1 MDALHNQTIFN
12 LFVNEDETAFKI
24 IYQRYRYR
32 VYEYAKKWL
41 TDTDEI
47 EDVTSETFIKLWH
60 RRKRLESYENIVGFL
75 FLTVKNACLDILR
88 HKKMKSEKEVDIQ
101 NQINQYHDFSLMEIK
116 EDFLKLI
123 YAEVEKLPLK
133 MKEVFLLSFEEG
145 LKPNVIAQ
153 LLNISVQTVS
163 NQKSSALKILKQVLS
178 DKPALILLFMLHFK
192 M

>member
-41 TDTDEI
+41 NDTDEI
-47 EDVTSETFIKLWH
+47 EDVISETFIKLWH
-60 RRKRLESYENIVGFL
+60 RRKKLESYENIVGFL

-145 LKPNVIAQ
+145 LKPNEIAQ

>member
-1 MDALHNQTIFN
+1 MDALHNQALFN
-12 LFVNEDETAFKI
+12 LFVNGDEAAFKVV
-24 IYQRYRYR
+24 YQSYRYR

-41 TDTDEI
+41 NDSSEV
-47 EDVTSETFIKLWH
+47 EDVTAETFIKLWN
-60 RRKRLESYENIVGFL
+60 KRSHFENYENIVGFL
-75 FLTVKNACLDILR
+75 FVTVKNACFDILR
-88 HKKMKSEKEVDIQ
+88 HKKMKSEKETEIQ
-101 NQINQYHDFSLMEIK
+101 NQFNQYHDFGLMEIK

-145 LKPNVIAQ
+145 LKPNEIAQ

-163 NQKSSALKILKQVLS
+163 NQKSSAIKILKQVLS
-178 DKPALILLFMLHFK
+178 DKPALFLMFLIHFR